1 MVKLERY
8 PEKPAK
14 WPNSVDEPWGPQ
26 LSPSVRKLF
35 EAISKCQYKKL
46 KHLFQNCCVKIASRN
61 QYGHTVLI
69 AALHIPDDDRRI
81 RMFKYLIRQG
91 ASPLAKD
98 VTLERNCLLWACVLA
113 RSEETRYLLDEYAG
127 ELDITEADVDGIT
140 ALHHAVMAGSM
151 DIVRMLI
158 EVFDK
163 FRLSV
168 DIPDRLGLTP
178 YMQARRLGHYGI
190 AQVLKTDGR
199 ASPHRRDPVWFKTG
213 SEWSQI
219 GRKERK
225 SERLEHLRK
234 EIAWTKVLGR
244 APRLQRSY
252 ALPIRRKDLSGER
265 LPMVPAEEGESAV
278 LSEPLPDGKSTS
290 LSNRSLPENL
300 IDRETSDN
308 NEQSAHKLTYSIMDM
323 TENGRRV
330 KHFHKSESVDK
341 SELSVLESL
350 SSMLDVLVTQTSG
363 SFRKSAVRPEI
374 VPEVIVKAKKSKV
387 SSLAIVMGKRRGDR
401 SRRSRLDRRDTQ
413 KGRLTVIEE
422 VRPASKDRRG
432 SKRTSDN
439 TTRSKS
445 QATNIVS
452 EQQGSSWLKRNVL
465 PEINVNV

>member
-8 PEKPAK
+8 PDKPAK
-14 WPNSVDEPWGPQ
+14 WPHSVDETSGPH
-26 LSPSVRKLF
+26 LSPLVRKLF

-46 KHLFQNCCVKIASRN
+46 KYLLQNCCAKITSRN

-69 AALHIPDDDRRI
+69 ATLHIPDDDRRF

-91 ASPLAKD
+91 ANPLTKD
-98 VTLERNCLLWACVLA
+98 VALERNCLLWACVLA
-113 RSEETRYLLDEYAG
+113 RCEETRYLLDEYAG
-127 ELDITEADVDGIT
+127 EFDITEMDVDGTT
-140 ALHHAVMAGSM
+140 ALHHAVMTGSM

-163 FRLSV
+163 FHVSV
-168 DIPDRLGLTP
+168 DIPNRLGLTP
-178 YMQARRLGHYGI
+178 YMQARRLGHYEI
-190 AQVLKTDGR
+190 AQVLKQDGR

-219 GRKERK
+219 GRKERQG
-225 SERLEHLRK
+225 ERLEHLRK

-252 ALPIRRKDLSGER
+252 GLPIKRKDLNGER
-265 LPMVPAEEGESAV
+265 LPPIPTEEGESAI
-278 LSEPLPDGKSTS
+278 LSELTPDGKSTS

-300 IDRETSDN
+300 LDRGTSSSIG
-308 NEQSAHKLTYSIMDM
+308 QSAHKLTYSLMDM
-323 TENGRRV
+323 TEKGRRV

-350 SSMLDVLVTQTSG
+350 SSMLEVLVTQTSG
-363 SFRKSAVRPEI
+363 SFRKSAERPEI
-374 VPEVIVKAKKSKV
+374 VPDVIPKPKKPKV
-387 SSLAIVMGKRRGDR
+387 SSLAIVMGKKRGDR

-432 SKRTSDN
+432 SKRNSN
-439 TTRSKS
+439 NVTRSKS
-445 QATNIVS
+445 QTTNIVS
-452 EQQGSSWLKRNVL
+452 EQQGSSWLRNTVL
-465 PEINVNV
+465 PEINVNG